1 MSNNSGLRV
10 AVSELS
16 QTTGQVNDAVVYCNE
31 VLENFVAGNKVEG
44 VPEAAKEGV
53 QGAISAIIEHVN
65 AASQQVLETVA
76 KQESE
81 TNEILQ
87 IVENCAGRIKD
98 LKKEHY

>member
-44 VPEAAKEGV
+44 VPEAAKECV

>member
-1 MSNNSGLRV
+1 M
-10 AVSELS
+10 SELS

-31 VLENFVAGNKVEG
+31 VLENFVAGNKV
-44 VPEAAKEGV
+44 EGV